1 MGKKP
6 ARKYTKITG
15 PAYVRKEYM
24 GGIPGSKI
32 ALFVMGNLSRDFPVS
47 LSLVAKEPCQ
57 IRHNAL
63 EAARIFANRY
73 LVKEVGRKNFHLR
86 IRIYPHHVLR
96 ENKIASGAGA
106 DRVSS
111 GMRHAFGKAVG
122 TAARVKSGQKMLSV
136 GIEGQNF
143 EDAKEALRRASYK
156 LPTPCRIVVEKGE
169 ELVVGA

>member
-15 PAYVRKEYM
+15 HAYVRRKYM
-24 GGIPGSKI
+24 EGVPGSKI
-32 ALFVMGNLSRDFPVS
+32 ALFDMGNLSKDFPVS
-47 LSLVAKEPCQ
+47 LSLVAKEACQ

-73 LVKEVGRKNFHLR
+73 LVKEVGRKNFYLK
-86 IRIYPHHVLR
+86 IRPYPHHVLR

-122 TAARVKSGQKMLSV
+122 TAARVKDGQKILSV
-136 GIEGQNF
+136 GVEEQNF

-156 LPTPCRIVVEKGE
+156 LPTPCKVVIDKGE
-169 ELVVGA
+169 ELVGA

>member
-15 PAYVRKEYM
+15 HAYVRRKYM
-24 GGIPGSKI
+24 GGVPGSKI
-32 ALFVMGNLSRDFPVS
+32 VLFDMGNLSKDFPVS
-47 LSLVAKEPCQ
+47 LSLVAKEACQ

-73 LVKEVGRKNFHLR
+73 LIKNVGRNNFHLK
-86 IRIYPHHVLR
+86 IKLYPHHVLR

-122 TAARVKSGQKMLSV
+122 TAARVKDGQGILSV
-136 GIEGQNF
+136 DIEEQNF

-156 LPTPCRIVVEKGE
+156 LPTPCRVVIDKGE
-169 ELVVGA
+169 KLVG